1 MASAG
6 GEGAP
11 PMLTTLSVFGAGD
24 AALACATAAPGAAR
38 RIAFFSR
45 GELTAMAPGLV
56 LVVVSSDLSNR

>member
-56 LVVVSSDLSNR
+56 LVARALVS

>member
-45 GELTAMAPGLV
+45 GELTAMAAG
-56 LVVVSSDLSNR
+56 